1 MSKISKEVATEE
13 VNKWLDYKKVKSK
26 KREAYKDAIE
36 SLSDAISEGALILN
50 EDFSFTQNL
59 DFPVGSDKQIKSLE
73 FKARV
78 DVATIQKYM
87 NGVSTGDGRILATIA
102 ALSGQEKAVVSKLD
116 TEDYSVASSVAI
128 FFL

>member
-1 MSKISKEVATEE
+1 MTALSKELAIEE
-13 VNKWLDYKKVKSK
+13 VNKWLDFKKVKEK
-26 KREAYKDAIE
+26 KRVAYKDAIE
-36 SLSDAISEGALILN
+36 GLADAISEGSLILN
-50 EDFSFTQNL
+50 EDFTFTQTL
-59 DFPVGSDKQIKSLE
+59 DFPVGADKQFKTLNY
-73 FKARV
+73 KARI

-102 ALSGQEKAVVSKLD
+102 ALSGQAKEVVSKMD